1 MQQLVVVVLYENNKG
16 KILHTQ
22 YGIGQ
27 LMFIKKNHND
37 RSCFD
42 SNILLCILYIV
53 SLTYYHGRK
62 LIICHYN

>member
-27 LMFIKKNHND
+27 LMFIKKITMTDHVL
-37 RSCFD
+37 
-42 SNILLCILYIV
+42 ILIFYYVQCIL
-53 SLTYYHGRK
+53 
-62 LIICHYN
+62 